1 MAMFLLA
8 INKNRGMTLPHHN
21 HGYLCNLF
29 LKVGWFDGGVE
40 VAPYARADLWVAK
53 SVPQRLKPS
62 SSELFAARLKPCPS
76 SRVFP
81 NRLRRDIKGL
91 WQ

>member
-29 LKVGWFDGGVE
+29 LKVGWFDGGVV
-40 VAPYARADLWVAK
+40 VAPYATADLWVAK
-53 SVPQRLKPS
+53 SVPQ
-62 SSELFAARLKPCPS
+62 RLKPCPS